1 MTTFHSR
8 GLLAGPFVSSPHHND
23 TSTENSKEMNLIV
36 NIMWIV
42 LLCGLIASFGVY
54 QVLRYAMQH
63 RRTSGVTTQTS
74 ELESGPEPCV
84 GLKKSVVA
92 QISTRVLGPILKISV
107 TECTICLEDFV
118 DGQNVRVLPHCSHE
132 FHVRCI
138 DKWFE
143 SHSSC
148 PNCRNCLLERPVNSH
163 VVMPQLVVTTP
174 SENMV

>member
-1 MTTFHSR
+1 MTPFHPRS
-8 GLLAGPFVSSPHHND
+8 LLDGSFVSSPHHND
-23 TSTENSKEMNLIV
+23 TDTTNSNEMNLIV

-42 LLCGLIASFGVY
+42 LLCGFITSFGVF
-54 QVLRYAMQH
+54 QVIRYVMQQ
-63 RRTSGVTTQTS
+63 RRTSTMTTRTS
-74 ELESGPEPCV
+74 QHESEPCA
-84 GLKKSVVA
+84 GLKKSVVS
-92 QISTRVLGPILKISV
+92 QISTRVLGSIFKISV

-132 FHVRCI
+132 FHVGCI

-148 PNCRNCLLERPVNSH
+148 PNCRNCLLECPVDSH
-163 VVMPQLVVTTP
+163 EVVMPQLMVTTP